1 MARPT
6 KLTAAASDTICA
18 AVENGAAF
26 ETACE
31 AAGIAAGTG
40 WEWLAR
46 GMGRDSERPAT
57 AEFAKFAER
66 IEVAGAPDAPVKIQ
80 HKRGLNLGDVF
91 EIARECGGATDEDLD
106 RLRAIKPAGT

>member
-6 KLTAAASDTICA
+6 KLTAAVSDTICA

-46 GMGRDSERPAT
+46 GMGRDDTSAN
-57 AEFAKFAER
+57 
-66 IEVAGAPDAPVKIQ
+66 AGGYQRSGDGLVGRSCPGRDRDRDQ
-80 HKRGLNLGDVF
+80 HGHQRHAQYHDQ
-91 EIARECGGATDEDLD
+91 
-106 RLRAIKPAGT
+106 